1 MIPLMGKKVQRGDGG
16 PSVKAKALW
25 SEVLLP
31 SLSHTGAPCPPGH
44 QRSPPRTE
52 SFQGQGL
59 RQTLLGSVWVSN
71 CMSVTV
77 LVTSLIQHLWGA
89 VQRGVSVLLKLIPGP
104 AGIFKTF
111 FLILWVLK
119 EPGKGDLEDVSSET

>member
-1 MIPLMGKKVQRGDGG
+1 
-16 PSVKAKALW
+16 
-25 SEVLLP
+25 
-31 SLSHTGAPCPPGH
+31 
-44 QRSPPRTE
+44 
-52 SFQGQGL
+52 
-59 RQTLLGSVWVSN
+59 
-71 CMSVTV
+71 MSVTV